1 MDKHWNI
8 AGQFVWFV
16 ELAENGLCSRTGSS
30 RCHSGFHGLDG
41 EQAAKL
47 EVLDDGKL
55 L

>member
-1 MDKHWNI
+1 MM
-8 AGQFVWFV
+8 AGRFVWFV
-16 ELAENGLCSRTGSS
+16 ELVENRLCSQTGCFCCQSW
-30 RCHSGFHGLDG
+30 FHRLDG